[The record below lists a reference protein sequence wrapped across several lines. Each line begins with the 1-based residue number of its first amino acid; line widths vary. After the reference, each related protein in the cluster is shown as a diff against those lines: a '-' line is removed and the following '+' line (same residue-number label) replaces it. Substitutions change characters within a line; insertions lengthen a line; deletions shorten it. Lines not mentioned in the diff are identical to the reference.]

1 MKKGEKSLQYK
12 MIVLDLDGTLV
23 DSKKKISQRNKEA
36 LQKAMQKG
44 VKVVLAS
51 GRPVKGIMPMAEEL
65 ELEKNNGC
73 ILAFNGGRIIDVTT
87 GECLFEVDLPDGYLK
102 KVYELSR
109 KCNIGLVTYEG
120 NDKLI
125 TIDDN
130 EYIQLEIRVNH
141 LERVVPKDMVEYVTF
156 PVAKYL
162 LAGEPKDVEKA
173 EPIFKEALGKELN
186 VFRSDP
192 FFLEIL
198 PAGIDKAYGLQKLID
213 VLGIKREEVIACG
226 DGYNDITMV
235 KFAGLGVAMGNA
247 VEQTKAAADYITL
260 SNDDDGVAAV
270 VEKFIL

>member
-51 GRPVKGIMPMAEEL
+51 GRPVKGVMPKAEEL

-102 KVYELSR
+102 TVYELSR

-125 TIDDN
+125 TVDDN

-226 DGYNDITMV
+226 DGYNDITML
-235 KFAGLGVAMGNA
+235 KFAGLGVAMENA
-247 VEQTKAAADYITL
+247 MEQTKAAADYITL

>member
-51 GRPVKGIMPMAEEL
+51 GRPVKGVMPKAEEL

-73 ILAFNGGRIIDVTT
+73 IVAFNGGRIIDVTT
-87 GECLFEVDLPDGYLK
+87 GECLFEADLPDGYLK

-109 KCNIGLVTYEG
+109 ECNIGLMTYEG

-125 TIDDN
+125 TVDDN

-141 LERVVPKDMVEYVTF
+141 LERVVPKDIVEYVTF

-226 DGYNDITMV
+226 DGYNDITMLE
-235 KFAGLGVAMGNA
+235 FAGLGVAMENA
-247 VEQTKAAADYITL
+247 MEQTKAAADYITL

>member
-1 MKKGEKSLQYK
+1 
-12 MIVLDLDGTLV
+12 
-23 DSKKKISQRNKEA
+23 
-36 LQKAMQKG
+36 
-44 VKVVLAS
+44 
-51 GRPVKGIMPMAEEL
+51 MA
-65 ELEKNNGC
+65 N
-73 ILAFNGGRIIDVTT
+73 
-87 GECLFEVDLPDGYLK
+87 
-102 KVYELSR
+102 
-109 KCNIGLVTYEG
+109 
-120 NDKLI
+120 
-125 TIDDN
+125 
-130 EYIQLEIRVNH
+130 
-141 LERVVPKDMVEYVTF
+141 
-156 PVAKYL
+156 
-162 LAGEPKDVEKA
+162 
-173 EPIFKEALGKELN
+173 KEALGKELN